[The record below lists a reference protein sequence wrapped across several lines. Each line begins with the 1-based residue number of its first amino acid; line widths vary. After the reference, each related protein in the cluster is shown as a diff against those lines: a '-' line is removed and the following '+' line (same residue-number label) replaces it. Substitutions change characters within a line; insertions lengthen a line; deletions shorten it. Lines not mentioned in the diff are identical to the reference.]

1 MRESSRP
8 RRAGVLVAVRP
19 AIGPYVVAAWL
30 VGIIVNHVSIGDY
43 CDVALRD
50 FGLLVGA
57 LALAMLAAL
66 GPRTPGVSRSDAS
79 GPRQSS

>member
-8 RRAGVLVAVRP
+8 RRAGVLVAARP
-19 AIGPYVVAAWL
+19 AIGSYVVAAWL
-30 VGIIVNHVSIGDY
+30 VGIVVSLVSIGDHY
-43 CDVALRD
+43 DVALRD
-50 FGLLVGA
+50 FGLLAGA
-57 LALAMLAAL
+57 LALAMLAAP